1 MVHAAPTAEVH
12 VLVATAK
19 SPLGTTLITFNG
31 VVRWFVNVTV
41 LAILVL
47 PTVVLPN
54 VNVAGE
60 IVTGEEPVPTRL
72 TICGLFAALSVKVNA
87 PLRAP
92 VSVGENVALTL
103 HVPSGGTLVPQVL
116 LAIEKSPLGET
127 LRDVSIVFC

>member
-1 MVHAAPTAEVH
+1 
-12 VLVATAK
+12 LVATAK